1 MSYDGESIPEVL
13 RERLRSDA
21 GWFSGQKGPLA
32 SSEEGAGVPNFSVS
46 RSEGLEHLFQS
57 SSGFGLIPMVPVAG
71 RPSLRRV
78 LGLTGMELMFI
89 RVLPGDSS
97 PFPMRHRRD
106 EVAYI
111 VVSGLGQFLIDDE
124 FVDVTPGTVLRVSP
138 TAVRAWRNPG
148 VEDLC
153 LIVVQ
158 SRARRSVRKAVSDAI
173 GLPRRIV
180 WPSRRSGQAGG

>member
-1 MSYDGESIPEVL
+1 MVNTIPEVL

-21 GWFSGQKGPLA
+21 GWFSGQKGCVGLIGRGGRG
-32 SSEEGAGVPNFSVS
+32 SNFSVS

-97 PFPMRHRRD
+97 PSRCGTEGMR
-106 EVAYI
+106 
-111 VVSGLGQFLIDDE
+111 
-124 FVDVTPGTVLRVSP
+124 SP
-138 TAVRAWRNPG
+138 TLSFG
-148 VEDLC
+148 T
-153 LIVVQ
+153 
-158 SRARRSVRKAVSDAI
+158 
-173 GLPRRIV
+173 
-180 WPSRRSGQAGG
+180 WPVPD